1 MAPKIPASAVVIRVV
16 AILGMGMT
24 FSAGVLLLV
33 AAEWLLAGIAIAA
46 FAPFVGMMY
55 FVDRLWLAAE
65 REATPPATR
74 SGSGSS

>member
-1 MAPKIPASAVVIRVV
+1 MAPKIPASAVVLRVV

-33 AAEWLLAGIAIAA
+33 AAEWLLAGIAIAG
-46 FAPFVGMMY
+46 FVPFVAVMY

-65 REATPPATR
+65 HETSEPATR